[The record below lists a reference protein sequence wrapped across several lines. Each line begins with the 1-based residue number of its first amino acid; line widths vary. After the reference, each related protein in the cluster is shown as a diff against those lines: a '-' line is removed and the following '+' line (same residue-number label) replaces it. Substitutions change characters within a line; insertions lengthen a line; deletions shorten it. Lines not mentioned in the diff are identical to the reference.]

1 VAPQNLS
8 KLEEIPI
15 IDFGGFAEGDVA
27 NQQNVAQTIYD
38 ACHNVGFL
46 YLQNHGIAGELLD
59 RIFQQSQAF
68 FALPLDRKQEL
79 AWSSEFSNR
88 GYVGLKRERLNPQR
102 PGDAKECFNIGKENI
117 GKENIGKE
125 VENDASLNT
134 ELMQNLWIPGDEVF
148 RKTAL
153 EFFDACTHM
162 ANQVF
167 CAFAM
172 ALNLPES
179 FMVDHHQTQD
189 HTLRLLHYP
198 PMVQSLEPDQMR
210 AGEHSD
216 YGSLTLL
223 FQDDVGGLEIQT
235 ADGDWLFAPCT
246 PDTIL
251 VNTGD
256 LMQRWSN
263 DVFRS
268 TKHRVGVPTD
278 DRCQRSR
285 YSIAFFCQP
294 DADAEITC
302 IDSCQ
307 SETNPP
313 RYPPVLAGD
322 YLISLLR
329 ATY

>member
-1 VAPQNLS
+1 VASQHLS

-15 IDFGGFAEGDVA
+15 IDFGLFAEGDVA
-27 NQQNVAQTIYD
+27 TRQNVAQAIYD
-38 ACHNVGFL
+38 ACHTVGFL
-46 YLQNHGIAGELLD
+46 YLQNHGIAVALID

-68 FALPLDRKQEL
+68 FALPLDRKQDL

-102 PGDAKECFNIGKENI
+102 PGDAKECFNIGKEI
-117 GKENIGKE
+117 GKEI
-125 VENDASLNT
+125 ENAASLNT
-134 ELMQNLWIPGDEVF
+134 ELMQNLWIPGDEAF

-153 EFFDACTHM
+153 EFFDACTQT

-179 FMVDHHQTQD
+179 FLVDRHQTQD

-198 PMVQSLEPDQMR
+198 PMVHAPEPGQIR

-216 YGSLTLL
+216 YGSLTFL
-223 FQDDVGGLEIQT
+223 FQDDVGGLEVQT
-235 ADGDWLFAPCT
+235 ADGKWQFAPCI

-278 DRCQRSR
+278 DRCPRSR

-294 DADAEITC
+294 DAAAEITC

-307 SETNPP
+307 SETNPS

-322 YLISLLR
+322 YLISLLQ

>member
-1 VAPQNLS
+1 VAPQHLS

-15 IDFGGFAEGDVA
+15 IDFGLFAEGDVA
-27 NQQNVAQTIYD
+27 TRQNVAQAIYD

-46 YLQNHGIAGELLD
+46 YLQNHGIAPGLID
-59 RIFQQSQAF
+59 RIFQQSQTF
-68 FALPLDRKQEL
+68 FALPLDRKQAL

-88 GYVGLKRERLNPQR
+88 GYVGLKRECLNPQR
-102 PGDAKECFNIGKENI
+102 PGDAKECF
-117 GKENIGKE
+117 NIGKE

-134 ELMQNLWIPGDEVF
+134 ELMQNLWIPGDEAF

-153 EFFDACTHM
+153 EFFDACTHT
-162 ANQVF
+162 ANQIF
-167 CAFAM
+167 RAFAM

-179 FMVDHHQTQD
+179 FMVDRHQTQD

-198 PMVQSLEPDQMR
+198 PIVQALEPGQIR

-223 FQDDVGGLEIQT
+223 FQDDVGGLEVQT
-235 ADGDWLFAPCT
+235 ANGNWRFVPCI

-278 DRCQRSR
+278 DRVARSR

-294 DADAEITC
+294 NADAEITC

-307 SETNPP
+307 SATNPP
-313 RYPPVLAGD
+313 RYPPVLAGE
-322 YLISLLR
+322 YLISLLQ